1 MTTAKVSQGQQRSSM
16 MSHLEKFPVTY
27 MAFPADEMPLTQAK
41 NITAHSTVLHNNI
54 GQTILTESESPHPA
68 KSKVSR

>member
-1 MTTAKVSQGQQRSSM
+1 MTKLSNDGQGQQRPLI
-16 MSHLEKFPVTY
+16 SHLQKNPVTY
-27 MAFPADEMPLTQAK
+27 MAFPADEIPLTQAK
-41 NITAHSTVLHNNI
+41 NIIAHSTVLHNNI

>member
-1 MTTAKVSQGQQRSSM
+1 
-16 MSHLEKFPVTY
+16 
-27 MAFPADEMPLTQAK
+27 MAFPADEIPLTQAK